1 MTLWKYKR
9 KNTLEIKH
17 NWKTTTDLF
26 FKWLLHLLL
35 TYLFIINT
43 AAAFFFFSSENSV
56 TPEEFTRGR
65 LVGMWTSDVGLANW
79 SECFPSCSFVEF
91 FPKLWRFES
100 NLHSFSGGLQPS
112 EFKGPLK
119 LPPPSPH
126 FTSIHLSRTLGE
138 FSFASAGLRPEL
150 VRHVVK
156 GSCELTRHHPVIMRK
171 CQLFGGGRLADCD
184 LIHPVL
190 ITQNH

>member
-79 SECFPSCSFVEF
+79 SECFPSCSFVES

-119 LPPPSPH
+119 LPPPP
-126 FTSIHLSRTLGE
+126 RTLHQSTFQE
-138 FSFASAGLRPEL
+138 RWESFPLHLLDSGLSWFDTWS
-150 VRHVVK
+150 K
-156 GSCELTRHHPVIMRK
+156 APVSSQDIIR
-171 CQLFGGGRLADCD
+171 
-184 LIHPVL
+184 
-190 ITQNH
+190 